1 MFDLFSFQQDGL
13 AAPEVDIGRREVAQA
28 LVVAVIIVVAD
39 EGLDLCLQVAR
50 QIVIFQKDA
59 VLQGLMPTLDLAL
72 GLRMIGIQASGR
84 LLRGAQQLIC
94 RGGPVRYFVLSNGLE
109 TNIYEPGKEQ
119 PALALGF
126 KLEGNT
132 NYRQLKEMLQPMAFS
147 KSRSKPD
154 TQKTI
159 HFSKPSI
166 AEVNH
171 VFAKCHQHIHQS
183 DKISQAKGF
192 EEFVK
197 PITLK
202 LLSDNA
208 KASS

>member
-1 MFDLFSFQQDGL
+1 MAAYGKTLASLGAFNEALTIIRRAQLPFKQADGYC
-13 AAPEVDIGRREVAQA
+13 EA
-28 LVVAVIIVVAD
+28 LNNSYV
-39 EGLDLCLQVAR
+39 
-50 QIVIFQKDA
+50 
-59 VLQGLMPTLDLAL
+59 
-72 GLRMIGIQASGR
+72 S
-84 LLRGAQQLIC
+84 
-94 RGGPVRYFVLSNGLE
+94 GGPVRYFVLSNGLE

-119 PALALGF
+119 PALALDF
-126 KLEGNT
+126 KQFVEGNT

-147 KSRSKPD
+147 KSRPKPD

-183 DKISQAKGF
+183 DKISEAKGF

-197 PITLK
+197 LITLNPHSP
-202 LLSDNA
+202 SDR
-208 KASS
+208 SI